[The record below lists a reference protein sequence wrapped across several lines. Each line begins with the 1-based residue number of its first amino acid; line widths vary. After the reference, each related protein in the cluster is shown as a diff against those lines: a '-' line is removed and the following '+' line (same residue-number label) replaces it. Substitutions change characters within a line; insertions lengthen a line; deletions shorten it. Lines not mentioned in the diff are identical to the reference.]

1 MWLLGWDL
9 GKPALEFN
17 SRAMADLTEVLLP
30 LSFSV
35 LAHHVGFVAPRGEAA
50 DTRPTWVKLANE

>member
-1 MWLLGWDL
+1 MWLLGRDL

-17 SRAMADLTEVLLP
+17 SRAIADWTEVLLL

-35 LAHHVGFVAPRGEAA
+35 LAHHVEFLAPRGEAA
-50 DTRPTWVKLANE
+50 DTRPIWVKLANE